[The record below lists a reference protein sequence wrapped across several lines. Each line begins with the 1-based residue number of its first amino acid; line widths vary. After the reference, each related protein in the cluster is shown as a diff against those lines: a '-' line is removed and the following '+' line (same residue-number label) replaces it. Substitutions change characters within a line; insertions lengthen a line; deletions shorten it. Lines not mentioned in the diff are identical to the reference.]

1 MYTEAVTVIS
11 YLCTIFGL
19 VSAAGYAVTFYF
31 LDYNQLYLSGQSGYD
46 DTDLPYTYAI
56 VECVTSGFTLVI
68 GVLAFATSGRPTK
81 KAVMIALFFF
91 GAACVLEGTFSM
103 LRAWN
108 LGLIGDDMEKT
119 CSDVG
124 QATGCPTSRFEDV
137 HDRDILY
144 SEPSGGDCT
153 FWFWGNKPAAGAVNP
168 VAMTR
173 LIDIIKPNADG
184 TGYANPEM
192 QDGTYFGLDPRDVET
207 YMDWSRP
214 SSYGWRDD
222 PNALANIGAE
232 NDDDL
237 DNLDALNLNKRHNMR
252 QIMTLQDRIVLADD
266 DNIPASDRL
275 TQAPSISYC
284 WYWGCNAVCHGE
296 RYLANRLWFV
306 SSVTL
311 FALQLVNAI
320 LASIVYR
327 RTPHSSNDK
336 HSEAKIEAD
345 PTDDQY
351 LEDPELMPPLRGRIK
366 RQLVKNPQGLMF

>member
-1 MYTEAVTVIS
+1 MHKEAVTIIS

-19 VSAAGYAVTFYF
+19 AGVAGYAVTFYF

-56 VECVTSGFTLVI
+56 VECVASGFTLVI
-68 GVLAFATSGRPTK
+68 GVLAFSSTGRPAK
-81 KAVMIALFFF
+81 KAVMVALFFF
-91 GAACVLEGTFSM
+91 GAACVLEGTFGM

-124 QATGCPTSRFEDV
+124 QATGCPTTRFENV

-144 SEPSGGDCT
+144 SEPAGGDCT
-153 FWFWGNKPAAGAVNP
+153 FWFWGNRAVGGAQNA

-184 TGYANPEM
+184 QGYANPEM
-192 QDGTYFGLDPRDVET
+192 ADGTYFGLDPRDVET

-232 NDDDL
+232 NDENL

-252 QIMTLQDRIVLADD
+252 QIMTLQDRILLADE
-266 DNIPASDRL
+266 DNIPEADQLS
-275 TQAPSISYC
+275 QAPSISYC
-284 WYWGCNAVCHGE
+284 WYWGCNAVCNRE
-296 RYLANRLWFV
+296 RYLANRLWFAASV
-306 SSVTL
+306 SL
-311 FALQLVNAI
+311 FVLQLVNTI
-320 LASIVYR
+320 LASVVYR
-327 RTPHSSNDK
+327 RAGKSHEKLASV
-336 HSEAKIEAD
+336 EAEPI
-345 PTDDQY
+345 DDD
-351 LEDPELMPPLRGRIK
+351 LELLAPKRGRLK
-366 RQLVKNPQGLMF
+366 RQLVKNPSGLMF